1 MAEASAGET
10 KESEKEIKR
19 EPTPG
24 VYDKLNYHVVPQE
37 WPGWKGLRLAVSN
50 SKILFLKPLCRSH
63 PLYYLRLT
71 Y

>member
-19 EPTPG
+19 EPTPS

-50 SKILFLKPLCRSH
+50 SKSFS
-63 PLYYLRLT
+63 
-71 Y
+71 